1 MLFYDL
7 FFFFMWIFY
16 DLKLCALNLIMAA
29 VCELK
34 FGAVTFFFFFPFL
47 IMADINCKQGF
58 GALSPVIYMYSKDLV
73 PSAFIFLTPDVL
85 S

>member
-1 MLFYDL
+1 MV
-7 FFFFMWIFY
+7 
-16 DLKLCALNLIMAA
+16 A

-34 FGAVTFFFFFPFL
+34 FGAVTIFSPFL

-73 PSAFIFLTPDVL
+73 LSAFIFLTPDVL